1 MILFKQFAETFLC
14 LAVAVS
20 ATAVQANPE
29 LVKAS
34 VEAWLKGKYKVE
46 GVSKSPVSGLY
57 EVRIGT
63 DIIYVDEKGQH
74 AFVEGQ
80 LIDIKA
86 NKNLTQERVDEM
98 LKVNFDDLPLDIALK
113 QVIGNGK
120 RRLAVFEDPNC
131 PHCRT
136 TRLALND
143 LKDVTLYTFTYP
155 ILAADSEIKVKQ
167 ALCAKDKVKAWNDL
181 MLERKVP
188 ANDGSCVTALPKIVE
203 LGRKLRVTGTPT
215 LIFANGKRIPGGVPP
230 EQLRKLVDENSK
242 V

>member
-1 MILFKQFAETFLC
+1 M
-14 LAVAVS
+14 LALLSGALVLGAQS
-20 ATAVQANPE
+20 SSANPE
-29 LVKAS
+29 VVKTA
-34 VEAWLKGKYKVE
+34 VETWLKNKYKVD
-46 GVSKSPVSGLY
+46 GVVKSPVSGFY
-57 EVRIGT
+57 EARIGT
-63 DIIYVDEKGQH
+63 DIIYVDEKGQF
-74 AFVEGQ
+74 AFVDGQ

-86 NKNLTQERVDEM
+86 NKNLTQERVDEL
-98 LKVNFDDLPLDIALK
+98 LKVNFSDLPLDIALK
-113 QVIGNGK
+113 QVMGNGK
-120 RRLAVFEDPNC
+120 RKLAVFEDPNC

-155 ILAADSEIKVKQ
+155 ILAADSELKVKQ
-167 ALCAKDKVKAWNDL
+167 ALCSKDKLKAWNEL

-188 ANDGSCVTALPKIVE
+188 ANDGSCATVLPKIVE

-230 EQLRKLVDENSK
+230 EQLRKLLEENSK